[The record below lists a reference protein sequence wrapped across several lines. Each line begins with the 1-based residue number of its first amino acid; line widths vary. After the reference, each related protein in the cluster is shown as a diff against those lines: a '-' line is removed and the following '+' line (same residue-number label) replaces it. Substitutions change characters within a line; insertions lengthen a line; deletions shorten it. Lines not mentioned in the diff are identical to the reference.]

1 MEWSPVAIAFALTL
15 LAGLATG
22 IGSALALFARTTNT
36 RFLSAALGF
45 SAGVMIYV
53 SFVEILADARAGLA
67 AELGARPGAWVA
79 VVAFFGGI
87 GLTALIDRLVPAAEN
102 PHEVH
107 RVEEMHRRPDAH
119 LMRMGML
126 SAAAIA
132 LHNFPEGIATFVAA
146 LDNPRVGA
154 SIAAA
159 VAIHNIPEGIAVAV
173 PVFYATGSRARAF
186 SWSFL
191 SGLSEPLGAFV
202 AWWLLAGLAGAT
214 LRGILFAAVAGVMVF
229 ISFDELLPTAREY
242 GEHHVAVY
250 GLGSGMA
257 VMATRP
263 VVPSVMM
270 PVAFWP
276 TSLSP
281 L

>member
-1 MEWSPVAIAFALTL
+1 MEWSPVATAFALTL
-15 LAGLATG
+15 FAGLATG
-22 IGSALALFARTTNT
+22 IGSALALLAQRTNT

-53 SFVEILADARAGLA
+53 SFVEILADARASLSADIGP
-67 AELGARPGAWVA
+67 RPGTWVA
-79 VVAFFGGI
+79 IVAFFGGM

-102 PHEVH
+102 PHEAH

-119 LMRMGML
+119 LMRMGLL

-132 LHNFPEGIATFVAA
+132 LHNFPEGVATFVAA
-146 LDNPRVGA
+146 LDRPQLGM

-159 VAIHNIPEGIAVAV
+159 VAIHNVPEGIAVAV

-191 SGLSEPLGAFV
+191 SGLSEPLGAL
-202 AWWLLAGLAGAT
+202 AAWLLLANVAGGA
-214 LRGILFAAVAGVMVF
+214 LRGVLFAAVAGIMVF

-250 GLGSGMA
+250 GLTAGMA
-257 VMATRP
+257 VMA
-263 VVPSVMM
+263 V
-270 PVAFWP
+270 
-276 TSLSP
+276 SLALLS
-281 L
+281 

>member
-15 LAGLATG
+15 FAGLATG
-22 IGSALALFARTTNT
+22 IGSALSLLAQRTNA

-53 SFVEILADARAGLA
+53 SFVEILADARVNLSAALGL
-67 AELGARPGAWVA
+67 RPGAWVA
-79 VVAFFGGI
+79 VLAFFGGM

-119 LMRMGML
+119 LMRMGLL
-126 SAAAIA
+126 SAVAIA

-146 LDNPRVGA
+146 LDHPKLGV
-154 SIAAA
+154 SIATA
-159 VAIHNIPEGIAVAV
+159 VAIHNVPEGIAVAV

-186 SWSFL
+186 TWSFL
-191 SGLSEPLGAFV
+191 SGLAEPLGAVV
-202 AWWLLAGLAGAT
+202 AWLLLTSFLGNA
-214 LRGILFAAVAGVMVF
+214 LRGTLFAAVAGVMVF

-242 GEHHVAVY
+242 GEHHVALY
-250 GLGSGMA
+250 GLTSGMA
-257 VMATRP
+257 VMAVTLA
-263 VVPSVMM
+263 V
-270 PVAFWP
+270 
-276 TSLSP
+276 TT
-281 L
+281 

>member
-1 MEWSPVAIAFALTL
+1 MEWSPVAVAFTLTFF
-15 LAGLATG
+15 AGLATG
-22 IGSALALFARTTNT
+22 IGSALALLARRTNT

-53 SFVEILADARAGLA
+53 SFVEILADARASLV

-119 LMRMGML
+119 LMRMGLL
-126 SAAAIA
+126 SAVAIA

-146 LDNPRVGA
+146 LDHTRLGVG
-154 SIAAA
+154 IATA
-159 VAIHNIPEGIAVAV
+159 VALHNIPA
-173 PVFYATGSRARAF
+173 Y
-186 SWSFL
+186 L
-191 SGLSEPLGAFV
+191 
-202 AWWLLAGLAGAT
+202 LLAGFLGNP
-214 LRGILFAAVAGVMVF
+214 LRGVLLAAVAGVMVF

-242 GEHHVAVY
+242 GEQHLAVY
-250 GLGSGMA
+250 GLTSGMA
-257 VMATRP
+257 GHGGELALV
-263 VVPSVMM
+263 S
-270 PVAFWP
+270 
-276 TSLSP
+276 
-281 L
+281 

>member
-1 MEWSPVAIAFALTL
+1 MASSPVAIAFTLTL

-22 IGSALALFARTTNT
+22 IGSLLALLARRTNT

-45 SAGVMIYV
+45 SAGVMVYV
-53 SFVEILADARAGLA
+53 SFVEILADARATLV
-67 AELGARPGAWVA
+67 AELGRRPGGWATVL
-79 VVAFFGGI
+79 AFFAGI

-102 PHEVH
+102 PHEIH
-107 RVEEMHRRPDAH
+107 RVEEMHRRPDAQ
-119 LMRMGML
+119 LMRMGLL
-126 SAAAIA
+126 SAVAIA

-146 LDNPRVGA
+146 LDSPRLGA

-186 SWSFL
+186 AWSFL
-191 SGLSEPLGAFV
+191 SGLSEPVGALV
-202 AWWLLAGLAGAT
+202 AWLLLSGLPGNALKGVM
-214 LRGILFAAVAGVMVF
+214 FAAVAGVMVF

-250 GLGSGMA
+250 GLTAGMA
-257 VMATRP
+257 VMA
-263 VVPSVMM
+263 
-270 PVAFWP
+270 A
-276 TSLSP
+276 SLVLLS
-281 L
+281 

>member
-1 MEWSPVAIAFALTL
+1 MVWSPVAIAFALTL
-15 LAGLATG
+15 FAGLATG
-22 IGSALALFARTTNT
+22 IGSALALLTRRTNT

-53 SFVEILADARAGLA
+53 SFAEILPDARASLA
-67 AELGARPGAWVA
+67 AELGPRPGAWLA

-87 GLTALIDRLVPAAEN
+87 ALTALIDRLVPAAEN
-102 PHEVH
+102 PHEIH

-119 LMRMGML
+119 LMRMGLM

-146 LDNPRVGA
+146 LDDPKLGV

-159 VAIHNIPEGIAVAV
+159 VALHNIPEGIAVAV

-191 SGLSEPLGAFV
+191 SGLSEPLGALV
-202 AWWLLAGLAGAT
+202 AWLLFAGLLGNA
-214 LRGILFAAVAGVMVF
+214 LRGVLFAAVAGIMVF

-242 GEHHVAVY
+242 GEHHVALY
-250 GLGSGMA
+250 GLTAGMA
-257 VMATRP
+257 AMA
-263 VVPSVMM
+263 V
-270 PVAFWP
+270 
-276 TSLSP
+276 SLA
-281 L
+281 LMA

>member
-191 SGLSEPLGAFV
+191 SGLSEPLGALV
-202 AWWLLAGLAGAT
+202 AWWLLGGLAGPT
-214 LRGILFAAVAGVMVF
+214 LRGVLFAAVAGVMVF

-242 GEHHVAVY
+242 GEHHVALY
-250 GLGSGMA
+250 GLVSGMA
-257 VMATRP
+257 VMA
-263 VVPSVMM
+263 V
-270 PVAFWP
+270 
-276 TSLSP
+276 SLALMS
-281 L
+281 

>member
-1 MEWSPVAIAFALTL
+1 MEWTPVTIAFALTFV
-15 LAGLATG
+15 AGLATG
-22 IGSALALFARTTNT
+22 IGSALALLARRTNA

-53 SFVEILADARAGLA
+53 SFVEILADARASLS
-67 AELGARPGAWVA
+67 AELGVKGGAWVA
-79 VVAFFGGI
+79 VLAFFGGI

-119 LMRMGML
+119 LMRMGLL
-126 SAAAIA
+126 SAVAIA

-146 LDNPRVGA
+146 LDDPKLGV
-154 SIAAA
+154 SIATA
-159 VAIHNIPEGIAVAV
+159 VALHNIPEGIAVAV

-191 SGLSEPLGAFV
+191 SGLSEPLGALV
-202 AWWLLAGLAGAT
+202 AWLLLGSFPGAV
-214 LRGILFAAVAGVMVF
+214 LRGVLFAAVAGVMVF

-242 GEHHVAVY
+242 GEHHIAVY
-250 GLGSGMA
+250 GLTSGMA
-257 VMATRP
+257 VMA
-263 VVPSVMM
+263 V
-270 PVAFWP
+270 
-276 TSLSP
+276 SLA
-281 L
+281 LMV

>member
-1 MEWSPVAIAFALTL
+1 MPWSPVAIAFALTL

-22 IGSALALFARTTNT
+22 IGSALALLTSRTNT

-53 SFVEILADARAGLA
+53 SLVEILADARAS
-67 AELGARPGAWVA
+67 LGAEFGTRAGAWLSLLG
-79 VVAFFGGI
+79 FFGGI
-87 GLTALIDRLVPAAEN
+87 ALTALIDRLVPAVEN

-107 RVEEMHRRPDAH
+107 RVEEMHRPSDAH
-119 LMRMGML
+119 LMRMGL
-126 SAAAIA
+126 VSAAAIA

-146 LDNPRVGA
+146 LDHPRLGA

-159 VAIHNIPEGIAVAV
+159 VALHNIPEGIAVAV
-173 PVFYATGSRARAF
+173 PVYYATGSRARAF
-186 SWSFL
+186 AWSFL
-191 SGLSEPLGAFV
+191 SGLSEPLGA
-202 AWWLLAGLAGAT
+202 LLAYVLFGGVLGAA

-250 GLGSGMA
+250 GLISGMA
-257 VMATRP
+257 LMAT
-263 VVPSVMM
+263 
-270 PVAFWP
+270 
-276 TSLSP
+276 SLA
-281 L
+281 LLL